1 MVAPHRATGR
11 NKAPLN
17 AGLSIGGQAPVAMDV
32 AMDYYGAT

>member
-17 AGLSIGGQAPVAMDV
+17 AGLSIFTLYTTTKTDRTA
-32 AMDYYGAT
+32 